1 MQALSDKVELKLDEQ
16 CAADFPKR
24 RSARVA
30 IDLIDGRTVEH
41 YQPTRKGDP
50 DAPLTDADVSDK
62 FLELAGPVLGA
73 DAAKRL
79 LAELWTADQPQVYY
93 AVPGDALR
101 KAGW

>member
-1 MQALSDKVELKLDEQ
+1 LSDKVELKLDEQ

-24 RSARVA
+24 RSAKVA
-30 IDLIDGRTVEH
+30 IELADGRTLEH

-73 DAAKRL
+73 DVAKRL
-79 LAELWTADQPQVYY
+79 LAELWAADQPNTLY

-101 KAGW
+101 KAG